1 MDQDDA
7 LYDAALSLANIYSAD
22 LSSSFPSQLLSFRE
36 VLRSEISKLDTVKD
50 SAEILITSSA
60 RSILNGKQC
69 VIVFPHTTL

>member
-1 MDQDDA
+1 MYQDDA

-50 SAEILITSSA
+50 SAEILI
-60 RSILNGKQC
+60 IKHPP
-69 VIVFPHTTL
+69 IVTIIPDISTVLKYF